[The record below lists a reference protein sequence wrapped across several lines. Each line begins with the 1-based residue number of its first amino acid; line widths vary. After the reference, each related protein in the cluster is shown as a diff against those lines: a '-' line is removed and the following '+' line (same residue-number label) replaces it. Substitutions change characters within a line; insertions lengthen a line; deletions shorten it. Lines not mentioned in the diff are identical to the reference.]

1 MKGEEIVGILLTG
14 HAELVSVSA
23 LAILSQLTGTFY
35 QLTRSKLLAWRA
47 LQVVV
52 SKRPAVFCVRTTGAI
67 SSGCWS
73 AHTMV
78 GTLMMLYWCFLYPP
92 RRRAPRELRLDVDGL
107 IRRWAGGPASQAQR
121 ELQAASDSNSEA
133 ESGPSTPDNDD
144 H

>member
-1 MKGEEIVGILLTG
+1 MEGEEISSVLLTG

-35 QLTRSKLLAWRA
+35 QLTRSKLLASRA

-78 GTLMMLYWCFLYPP
+78 GTLMMLYWCFLYQSQRSAPTE
-92 RRRAPRELRLDVDGL
+92 RRSDVEEFFSSSEGWQSPVDWAEQLPTPAERSASEEVRRELGH
-107 IRRWAGGPASQAQR
+107 
-121 ELQAASDSNSEA
+121 A
-133 ESGPSTPDNDD
+133 E
-144 H
+144 